1 MIPIERAARA
11 LSKLDSNSE
20 DGWQDCIPQTLA
32 VLEAF
37 HEPSQPMREAGAEI
51 FRVVQPDHSE
61 AAAED
66 DAATVW
72 RLMIDAMRTGVDKD

>member
-1 MIPIERAARA
+1 
-11 LSKLDSNSE
+11 
-20 DGWQDCIPQTLA
+20 
-32 VLEAF
+32 
-37 HEPSQPMREAGAEI
+37 MREAGAEI